1 MLIAMYWLDVSPDDI
16 LAAEVRRLEWE
27 DAEDAGEL
35 EVVASCTGCGNPCYD
50 DFDMRVRRWHG
61 DAQILCPACDR
72 RMWAEDDIEQMP
84 TVPNANGVAYGL
96 DWDLIIKRV
105 TPDR

>member
-1 MLIAMYWLDVSPDDI
+1 MLISDYWLDVSADDI
-16 LAAEVRRLEWE
+16 LAAEIRRSEWE

-35 EVVASCTGCGNPCYD
+35 DAVASCTGCGNPCYD

-61 DAQILCPACDR
+61 DAEILCPACER
-72 RMWAEDDIEQMP
+72 SMWRLDDIETMP
-84 TVPNANGVAYGL
+84 GTSTTGVTYDL

-105 TPDR
+105 TPGRN